1 MRMMESDPDRAY
13 YGFDHVA
20 KANEQLAIDSLLVT
34 DELFRSSD
42 VRTRRTYVK
51 LVESVRENGGTVY
64 IFSSL
69 HVSGQQLQQV
79 SGVAAILRFPMP
91 DLDELEELAQQHGE
105 NQGSSSDNEEQEEE
119 DPERRMREDVA
130 DMGL

>member
-1 MRMMESDPDRAY
+1 
-13 YGFDHVA
+13 
-20 KANEQLAIDSLLVT
+20 
-34 DELFRSSD
+34 
-42 VRTRRTYVK
+42 
-51 LVESVRENGGTVY
+51 
-64 IFSSL
+64 
-69 HVSGQQLQQV
+69 
-79 SGVAAILRFPMP
+79 MP